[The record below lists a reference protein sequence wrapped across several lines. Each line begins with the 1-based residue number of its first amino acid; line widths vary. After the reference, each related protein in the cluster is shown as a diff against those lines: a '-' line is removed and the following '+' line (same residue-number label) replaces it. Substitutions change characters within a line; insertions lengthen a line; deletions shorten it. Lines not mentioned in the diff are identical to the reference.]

1 MENKNGK
8 RIIGEGRY
16 LRLIDDNG
24 WEYVERKNT
33 KSVVAVVNRTKS
45 GHVLLVEQFRPA
57 VKGNVIE
64 WPAGLVGDEGDPDE
78 SLETAAKREL
88 LEETGYAAERIVELI
103 TGPSSTGVT
112 REEITY
118 VMAGGLEKKGNGG
131 GVAGEKITV
140 HEVPASGAHEWL
152 SKKIESG
159 VQVDPRVYVG
169 LYFMNAAEE

>member
-1 MENKNGK
+1 MGNKNEK
-8 RIIGEGRY
+8 RMIGEGRF
-16 LRLIDDNG
+16 LRLIDENG

-57 VKGNVIE
+57 VNHHVIE

-88 LEETGYAAERIVELI
+88 LEETGYKAERITELI

-112 REEITY
+112 SEVITY
-118 VMAGGLEKKGNGG
+118 VMASGLEKNGNGG
-131 GVAGEKITV
+131 GIGDERITV
-140 HEVPASGAHEWL
+140 HEVPANEVDAWL
-152 SKKIESG
+152 RKKIESG

-169 LYFMNAAEE
+169 LYFIAKAE